1 MNDRLLLLDG
11 HSLAYRAWFAL
22 PVENFATTTGQP
34 TNAVYGFTAML
45 INVLRDEK
53 PTRVAVAFDRGEPTF
68 RHEKYVEYKAGRTK
82 APDEFRSQI
91 SLIFEVLDALG
102 IRHLSAA
109 GYEAD
114 DIIATLATQAEQD
127 GDDVLIVSG
136 DRDTFQLIS
145 DKTTVLYNSRGVSD
159 MRRYD
164 PAALL
169 EKYGLTPA
177 QYPDFAAL
185 RGDPSD
191 NLPSI
196 PGVGEKTATKWITD
210 FGSLEN
216 LVNRVDEVKG
226 KAGDA
231 LREHLG
237 NVLNNRE
244 LTTLLRDLPEQVVGV
259 TPADLRPEPWDR
271 EKIHQLFDT
280 LQFRVLRDRL
290 YATFP
295 DGLPGAIAAG
305 GAPASPASAKPTA
318 FEVDASV
325 LGPGGGPRLA
335 RRTRIARTDGACSER
350 HLAGRRGPGDR
361 HRDRRPRWHGR
372 LPRPG
377 RTHPRRRARPGGV
390 AGVGGSPQGAARR
403 QGADARAGIARV
415 RSAWTHLRHRARRV
429 PRAARPADLRSR
441 RPGAALPG
449 QGAERPR
456 R

>member
-1 MNDRLLLLDG
+1 MNDRLLLIDG
-11 HSLAYRAWFAL
+11 HSMAYRAWFAL
-22 PVENFATTTGQP
+22 PAENFVTSTGQT
-34 TNAVYGFTAML
+34 TNAVFGFTSML

-53 PTRVAVAFDRGEPTF
+53 PTRIAVAFDRSEPTF

-114 DIIATLATQAEQD
+114 DIIATLATQAEAD
-127 GDDVLIVSG
+127 GEDVLIVSG

-145 DKTTVLYNSRGVSD
+145 DRTTVLYPSRGVSE
-159 MRRYD
+159 MKRYD

-231 LREHLG
+231 LRENLG
-237 NVLNNRE
+237 NVLRNRQ
-244 LTTLLRDLPEQVVGV
+244 LT
-259 TPADLRPEPWDR
+259 
-271 EKIHQLFDT
+271 QL
-280 LQFRVLRDRL
+280 
-290 YATFP
+290 
-295 DGLPGAIAAG
+295 I
-305 GAPASPASAKPTA
+305 
-318 FEVDASV
+318 
-325 LGPGGGPRLA
+325 
-335 RRTRIARTDGACSER
+335 
-350 HLAGRRGPGDR
+350 
-361 HRDRRPRWHGR
+361 
-372 LPRPG
+372 
-377 RTHPRRRARPGGV
+377 
-390 AGVGGSPQGAARR
+390 
-403 QGADARAGIARV
+403 
-415 RSAWTHLRHRARRV
+415 
-429 PRAARPADLRSR
+429 
-441 RPGAALPG
+441 
-449 QGAERPR
+449 
-456 R
+456 